1 MTDDD
6 ADNNPAT
13 QTADNNA
20 DDNNA
25 ATDVDAA
32 TQTTR

>member
-6 ADNNPAT
+6 ADNDAAT
-13 QTADNNA
+13 QTMGNDTDN
-20 DDNNA
+20 DDT

-32 TQTTR
+32 MQTTR